1 MFTKVLIANRGEIAL
16 RVIRAC
22 KEMGI
27 RTVAVYSEAD
37 RDSLHVQF
45 ADEAICIGKPQ
56 SKESYLNIPAIISA
70 AEVTDVE
77 AIHPG
82 YGFLSENAHFAEIC
96 ESCKITF
103 IGPPP
108 EAIRKMGDKSVAR
121 ETIKKAKVP
130 VVPGSEGVIKDDKEA
145 IKIAE
150 KIGYPVMIKASA
162 GGGGKGMRIAHNKE
176 SLVSG
181 FHMAQN
187 EAQAAFGNNEI
198 YIEKYIDEARHIE
211 IQVLADKFGNTIHL
225 RERECSIQRRHQKL
239 IEETPSPAI
248 NNRLREKMGEAGVRA
263 AKAVGYFSAGTVE
276 FILDREGNFYF
287 MEMNTRI
294 QVEHPITEMTTGVD
308 LVKEQIRVAFGER
321 LTYQQKD
328 ITCNSHSIE
337 CRINAEDPENNFMPS
352 PGEVTEYN
360 PPGGPGVRV
369 DSHLYKGYVIPS
381 YYDSLIAK
389 LIVHSE
395 DRKSAIMRMK
405 RALGEYIIEGIK
417 TTIPFHLK
425 VLETGDFQKGDYST
439 KFIEEKL
446 IKKEA
451 GIRKE

>member
-1 MFTKVLIANRGEIAL
+1 MFSKILIANRGEIAL

-37 RDSLHVQF
+37 RNSLHIQF
-45 ADEAICIGKPQ
+45 ADEAICIGRPQ
-56 SKESYLNIPAIISA
+56 SKESYLSIPAIISA
-70 AEVTDVE
+70 AEITDVE

-82 YGFLSENAHFAEIC
+82 YGFLSENTHFAEIC

-108 EAIRKMGDKSVAR
+108 LAISKMGDKSVAR
-121 ETIKKAKVP
+121 QTMEKAGVP
-130 VVPGSEGVIKDDKEA
+130 VVPGSEGVIKDEKEA
-145 IKIAE
+145 IKVAE

-162 GGGGKGMRIAHNKE
+162 GGGGKGMRIAYNRE
-176 SLVSG
+176 SLVSN
-181 FHMAQN
+181 FHTAQS
-187 EAQAAFGNNEI
+187 EAKASFGNNEI
-198 YIEKYIDEARHIE
+198 YIEKYIDDARHIE

-239 IEETPSPAI
+239 IEETPSSAI
-248 NNRLREKMGEAGVRA
+248 NERLREKMGQAAVRA

-276 FILDREGNFYF
+276 FILDKQGNFYF

-294 QVEHPITEMTTGVD
+294 QVEHPITEIITGVD
-308 LVKEQIRVAFGER
+308 LVKEQIRVAFGQK
-321 LTYQQKD
+321 LAYQQKD

-337 CRINAEDPENNFMPS
+337 CRINAEDPDNDFMPS
-352 PGEVTEYN
+352 PGEVTEYY

-369 DSHLYKGYVIPS
+369 DSHLYKGYIIPPH
-381 YYDSLIAK
+381 YDSLIAK
-389 LIVHSE
+389 LIVHAQ
-395 DRKSAIMRMK
+395 DRHSAIVRMK
-405 RALGEYIIEGIK
+405 RALEEFIIEGIK

-425 VLETGDFQKGDYST
+425 VLNTQDFQKGEYST

-446 IKKEA
+446 
-451 GIRKE
+451 

>member
-1 MFTKVLIANRGEIAL
+1 MFSKVLIVNRGEIAI
-16 RVIRAC
+16 RIIRAC

-27 RTVAVYSEAD
+27 RTVAVYSKAD
-37 RDSLHVQF
+37 QDSLHVLF
-45 ADEAICIGKPQ
+45 ADEAVCIGKAQ

-96 ESCKITF
+96 EACKITF

-108 EAIRKMGDKSVAR
+108 EAISRMGDKSVAR
-121 ETIKKAKVP
+121 ETMKQAGVP
-130 VVPGSEGVIKDDKEA
+130 VVPGSDGPVKDEEESIKV
-145 IKIAE
+145 AE

-176 SLVSG
+176 SLISG
-181 FHMAQN
+181 FHMAQS
-187 EAQAAFGNNEI
+187 EAQAAFRNKEV

-211 IQVLADKFGNTIHL
+211 MQVLADKFGNTIHL
-225 RERECSIQRRHQKL
+225 RERECSIQRRYQKL

-248 NNRLREKMGEAGVRA
+248 NNRLRERMSEAAIRA
-263 AKAVGYFSAGTVE
+263 AKEVGYFSAGTVE
-276 FILDREGNFYF
+276 FILDKQGNFYF

-294 QVEHPITEMTTGVD
+294 QVEHPITEMITGVD
-308 LVKEQIRVAFGER
+308 LIKEQIRIAAGKR
-321 LTYQQKD
+321 LAYQQKD
-328 ITCNSHSIE
+328 ITCRSHSIE
-337 CRINAEDPENNFMPS
+337 CRINAEDPDNNFIPS
-352 PGEVTEYN
+352 PGKVTEYHS
-360 PPGGPGVRV
+360 PGGPGVRV
-369 DSHLYKGYVIPS
+369 DSHLYKGYTIPP

-389 LIVHSE
+389 LIVHAE
-395 DRKSAIMRMK
+395 DRKSAILRMK
-405 RALGEYIIEGIK
+405 RALEEYIIEGIK

-425 VLETGDFQKGDYST
+425 VLDNGDFQKGEYST

-446 IKKEA
+446 MK
-451 GIRKE
+451 G

>member
-1 MFTKVLIANRGEIAL
+1 MFSKVLIVNRGEIAI
-16 RVIRAC
+16 RIIRAC

-27 RTVAVYSEAD
+27 RTVAVYSKAD
-37 RDSLHVQF
+37 QDSLHVLF
-45 ADEAICIGKPQ
+45 ADEAVCIGKAQ

-96 ESCKITF
+96 EACKITF

-108 EAIRKMGDKSVAR
+108 EAISRMGDKSVAR
-121 ETIKKAKVP
+121 ETMKQAGVP
-130 VVPGSEGVIKDDKEA
+130 IVPGSDGPVKDEEESIKV
-145 IKIAE
+145 AE

-176 SLVSG
+176 SLISG
-181 FHMAQN
+181 FHMAQS
-187 EAQAAFGNNEI
+187 EAQAAFRNKEV

-211 IQVLADKFGNTIHL
+211 MQVLADKFGNTIHL
-225 RERECSIQRRHQKL
+225 RERECSIQRRYQKL

-248 NNRLREKMGEAGVRA
+248 NNRLRERMSEAAIRA
-263 AKAVGYFSAGTVE
+263 AKEVGYFSAGTVE
-276 FILDREGNFYF
+276 FILDKQGNFYF

-294 QVEHPITEMTTGVD
+294 QVEHPITEMITGVD
-308 LVKEQIRVAFGER
+308 LIKEQIRIAAGKR
-321 LTYQQKD
+321 LAYQQKD
-328 ITCNSHSIE
+328 ITCRSHSIE
-337 CRINAEDPENNFMPS
+337 CRINAEDPDNNFIPS
-352 PGEVTEYN
+352 PGKVTEYHS
-360 PPGGPGVRV
+360 PGGPGVRV
-369 DSHLYKGYVIPS
+369 DSHLYKGYTIPP

-389 LIVHSE
+389 LIVHAE
-395 DRKSAIMRMK
+395 DRKSAILRMK
-405 RALGEYIIEGIK
+405 RALEEYIIEGIK

-425 VLETGDFQKGDYST
+425 VLDNGDFQKGEYST

-446 IKKEA
+446 MK
-451 GIRKE
+451 G

>member
-1 MFTKVLIANRGEIAL
+1 MFSKILIANRGEIAL

-22 KEMGI
+22 REMEI
-27 RTVAVYSEAD
+27 KTVAVYSEAD
-37 RDSLHVQF
+37 KDSLHVRF
-45 ADEAICIGKPQ
+45 ADEAVCIGKSQ

-70 AEVTDVE
+70 AEVADVE

-82 YGFLSENAHFAEIC
+82 YGFLSENAHFVEIC

-108 EAIRKMGDKSVAR
+108 MAISKMGDKSVAR
-121 ETIKKAKVP
+121 ETMKKARIP
-130 VVPGSEGVIKDDKEA
+130 VVPGSEGVIKDEKEVL
-145 IKIAE
+145 KVAE

-162 GGGGKGMRIAHNKE
+162 GGGGKGMRIAHNRE
-176 SLVSG
+176 SLISG
-181 FHMAQN
+181 FHMAKN

-211 IQVLADKFGNTIHL
+211 VQVLADKFGNTIHV

-248 NNRLREKMGEAGVRA
+248 NEKLRDKMGKIAIKA
-263 AKAVGYFSAGTVE
+263 AKAVNYFSAGTVE
-276 FILDREGNFYF
+276 FILDKQGNFYF

-294 QVEHPITEMTTGVD
+294 QVEHPITEMITGID
-308 LVKEQIRVAFGER
+308 LLKEQIRIAAGEKLAF
-321 LTYQQKD
+321 QQQD
-328 ITCNSHSIE
+328 IGCHSHSIE
-337 CRINAEDPENNFMPS
+337 CRINAEDPDNNFMPS
-352 PGEVTEYN
+352 PGKVTFYS
-360 PPGGPGVRV
+360 PSGGIGVRI
-369 DSHLYKGYVIPS
+369 DSHLYTGYSIPP

-389 LIVHSE
+389 LIVHAD
-395 DRKSAIMRMK
+395 DRKQAIDRMR
-405 RALGEYIIEGIK
+405 RALGEFMVEGIK

-425 VLETGDFQKGDYST
+425 VLNHGDFQRGNYST

-446 IKKEA
+446 K
-451 GIRKE
+451 G